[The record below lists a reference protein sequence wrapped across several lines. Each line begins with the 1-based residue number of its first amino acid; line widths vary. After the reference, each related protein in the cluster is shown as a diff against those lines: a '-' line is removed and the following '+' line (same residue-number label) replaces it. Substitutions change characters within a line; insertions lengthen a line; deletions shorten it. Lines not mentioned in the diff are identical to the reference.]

1 MTIGIKVRKEAFL
14 FDLHAESIES
24 KSSKMALKTAEKPS
38 FDKKLI
44 L

>member
-14 FDLHAESIES
+14 FDLHAESS